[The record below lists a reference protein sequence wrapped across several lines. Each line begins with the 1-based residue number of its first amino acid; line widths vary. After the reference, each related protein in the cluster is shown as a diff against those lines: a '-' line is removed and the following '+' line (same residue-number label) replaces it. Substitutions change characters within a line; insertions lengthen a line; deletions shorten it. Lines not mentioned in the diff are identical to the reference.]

1 MTNKIDLAAIV
12 NDTTKGMSSYQL
24 GKFRAALAE
33 TIPQAVREA
42 AEIVKAETNQG
53 DDNGG
58 GIKESV
64 H

>member
-1 MTNKIDLAAIV
+1 MSTNINLAAIV
-12 NDTTKGMSSYQL
+12 NETTKDMSSYQL
-24 GKFRAALAE
+24 GIFRAALSE
-33 TIPQAVREA
+33 TLPKAVREA

-58 GIKESV
+58 GIKETV

>member
-1 MTNKIDLAAIV
+1 MTNKIKLAAIV
-12 NDTTKGMSSYQL
+12 NDATKDMSSYQL

-33 TIPQAVREA
+33 TIPQAVRDA

-58 GIKESV
+58 GIKEPV
-64 H
+64 N